1 MLKVANY
8 NHSVVGHSHT
18 GALSIFS
25 HLFSSLSGYLVLFTP
40 RMPVFCFSTDCP
52 FWLCCGGNPNAI
64 PAYFALEHAYE
75 LITKNMVD
83 AFDEGD
89 GQCVV
94 VLPYP
99 ASLNAAL
106 TVKCCYSGARVRV
119 VINSEDAVANRLSQV
134 SAILASYPTAFDTR
148 PLHRHSFPYLN
159 VCFFKLL
166 VFFKILSFFPT

>member
-1 MLKVANY
+1 
-8 NHSVVGHSHT
+8 
-18 GALSIFS
+18 
-25 HLFSSLSGYLVLFTP
+25 
-40 RMPVFCFSTDCP
+40 
-52 FWLCCGGNPNAI
+52 
-64 PAYFALEHAYE
+64 
-75 LITKNMVD
+75 MVD
-83 AFDEGD
+83 AFDKGD

-119 VINSEDAVANRLSQV
+119 VINSEDAVANRLSQA

-148 PLHRHSFPYLN
+148 PLHRHSLPYLN
-159 VCFFKLL
+159 VFFFKLL